1 MIIYIACWKNKIFS
15 YTQTIK
21 LTDQEKNKEQILLEN
36 ERLKRMIKRVSKSAM
51 GMMRAGSSDE
61 QPDQSIDF
69 LPIQISSI
77 LMSDKPLEEKLA
89 EVLKKLGGFI
99 DVSRVYIFE
108 NFDDNRKSRSR
119 YEWVNQGVVTKRKN
133 LGDIDYSDYPF
144 WKKILIEKGSIVVS
158 NVREQLPDS
167 CWSMLE
173 SQETQ
178 SVLAF
183 PLWVNSEFWGFIG
196 FDECSFEREWIP
208 FEVNILRVTS
218 QLISNAIEN
227 INAQTDIKVN
237 VQLQELLLNISNLF
251 ITSDSLQNQH
261 DKALDFM
268 GAFFDVDRAF
278 IFENSTDT
286 SFCSF
291 FSEWCNKGISGKKD
305 VYPVLNYSTDLPGW
319 HSMLLDKGFIS
330 SSMPG
335 QRGVITN
342 SLLYQSDEISSLIIF
357 PIKSQYHFWGFI
369 GFDDY
374 SINREWSSQQ
384 RNALETIS
392 GILAGAFERR
402 QVNEEN
408 RRNHANILKINEQLK
423 EKEGFLSHILSAAPV
438 GIMIV
443 KDKKITFVN
452 DRTVRSTGYMKDEL
466 VGQSPSI
473 LYDLGGDEHR
483 INDFYNLIRTDGIGN
498 MEVTVV
504 TKDGDRIPIQLTGTP
519 ATFDSSGESFLMI
532 GLDISDIKQAEEEL
546 VDSQNRIKTIIE
558 TTIDG
563 ILICKT
569 PDEITYV
576 NRAGINLVGYSL
588 DQIKNIPLDDVF
600 QDSGEKL
607 KYLKAFKIIDEK
619 DQFKGDIKVVNND
632 GKVRHLEVSGTSVI
646 LDNKKQYYFSLHDV
660 TNRIENEHAL
670 QLSEE
675 KFRTLTENSRDHILR
690 IEQNG
695 KVSYCNSSFLR
706 EYGFGSED
714 VIGKAFADIR
724 NIPEEFKR
732 GLLPKVRDVL
742 RNGIITNTEIVIHY
756 KGRYMV
762 FDWTVTPE
770 SNVSGHSHSVL
781 VVGRD
786 FTGRKNVEH
795 ELMIAKDR
803 AESADKLKSAFLA
816 NMSHEIRTPLN
827 AIVGFANLLK
837 ENLID
842 NTEKE
847 EYINIINKSSDN
859 LMMLINDIIDL
870 ARIES
875 GQLNL
880 LRGNIDINS
889 MLNSLYTTF
898 KQRAKTEKGESVS
911 VILSIP
917 DNIETLNILADENR
931 LIQIFNNLLGNALKF
946 TDKGF
951 VDFGY
956 TVEGDNIRFYVR
968 DTGFGIVHEKH
979 KLIFDQFRQAD
990 EAISKKFGGTG
1001 LGLTICKKLVVA
1013 MGGNIDLVSEPGEGA
1028 EFFFTIP
1035 LVLSEESVKK
1045 PEPVVHK
1052 EMAVVH
1058 TIEPNKQ
1065 YIWSD
1070 KMVLL
1075 VDDNSSVHLQLRK
1088 YLEKTGVTVI
1098 SARTGSSA
1106 RELLRKRDDISMV
1119 LMDIQMPDVN
1129 GVNFVQEMKEQGIK
1143 VPIIAKTTEELLN
1156 SGGEIL
1162 NAGYD
1167 EFVSKPIDKEELLI
1181 KMDRFLHNGR

>member
-1 MIIYIACWKNKIFS
+1 M
-15 YTQTIK
+15 
-21 LTDQEKNKEQILLEN
+21 TDQDKNTEQVLLEN

-77 LMSDKPLEEKLA
+77 LMADKPLDEKLT
-89 EVLKKLGGFI
+89 EVLNKLGEFI

-108 NFDDNRKSRSR
+108 NIENNKKCRSR
-119 YEWVNQGVVTKRKN
+119 YEWVNQGVTTERKS
-133 LGDIDYSDYPF
+133 LGDIDYSDYPY
-144 WKKILIEKGSIVVS
+144 WKKILVEKGSIVVS
-158 NVREQLPDS
+158 DVREQLPDT
-167 CWSMLE
+167 CWEMLE

-183 PLWVNSEFWGFIG
+183 PLWVNGEFWGFIG

-227 INAQTDIKVN
+227 INAQTDIKIN
-237 VQLQELLLNISNLF
+237 IQLQELLLSISNLF

-261 DKALDFM
+261 DKALGFL
-268 GAFFDVDRAF
+268 GSFFNVDRAF
-278 IFENSTDT
+278 VFENSTDT

-291 FSEWCNKGISGKKD
+291 FSEWCNTGITSKKD

-330 SSMPG
+330 SGMSG

-342 SLLYQSDEISSLIIF
+342 SLLYKSEEISSLIIF

-374 SINREWSSQQ
+374 KKEREWNSLQ

-402 QVNEEN
+402 QVNDEN

-423 EKEGFLSHILSAAPV
+423 EKEGFLSNVLSAAPV

-443 KDKKITFVN
+443 KDQKITFVN
-452 DRTVRSTGYMKDEL
+452 DRTIRSTGFLKDEL
-466 VGQSPSI
+466 IGQSPSV
-473 LYDLGGDEHR
+473 LYDIGEDEFDKKQ
-483 INDFYNLIRTDGIGN
+483 NFYNLIRTNGIGK
-498 MEVTVV
+498 MEVTIA
-504 TKDGDRIPIQLTGTP
+504 TKDGKRIPIQLTGTP
-519 ATFDSSGESFLMI
+519 ASFDSSGESFLMI
-532 GLDISDIKQAEEEL
+532 GLDISDIKQAEKEL
-546 VDSQNRIKTIIE
+546 VNSQNRIKTIIE

-563 ILICKT
+563 ILICEK
-569 PDEITYV
+569 PDEITYI
-576 NRAGINLVGYSL
+576 NKAGMNLVGYTVEK
-588 DQIKNIPLDDVF
+588 IKTIPLDDIF
-600 QDSGEKL
+600 QDNAEKH
-607 KYLKAFKIIDEK
+607 KYLKAFKTIDDK
-619 DQFKGDIKVVNND
+619 DKFKGDIKVMNSNGEVH
-632 GKVRHLEVSGTSVI
+632 HLEVSGTSVI
-646 LDNKKQYYFSLHDV
+646 LDNKRQYYFSLHDV

-690 IEQNG
+690 IEQNS

-706 EYGFGSED
+706 DYGFKSED
-714 VIGKAFADIR
+714 VIGKAFMDIK

-732 GLLPKVRDVL
+732 GLLPKAKDVL
-742 RNGIITNTEIVIHY
+742 RNGIVTNIEIVIHY
-756 KGRYMV
+756 KGRYLV
-762 FDWTVTPE
+762 FDWTITPE
-770 SNVSGHSHSVL
+770 SNVAGHSHSVL

-786 FTGRKNVEH
+786 FTGRKNVER
-795 ELMIAKDR
+795 ELLIAKDR

-837 ENLID
+837 EDLID
-842 NTEKE
+842 REEKE

-875 GQLNL
+875 GQLKL
-880 LRGNIDINS
+880 LRSDVDVHT
-889 MLNSLYTTF
+889 MLGSLHTTF
-898 KQRAKTEKGESVS
+898 MQRAKTEKGESVS

-917 DNIETLNILADENR
+917 DNTKEMNILADENR

-956 TVEGDNIRFYVR
+956 TVDRDVLRFYVR

-1001 LGLTICKKLVVA
+1001 LGLTICKRLVNA
-1013 MGGNIDLVSEPGEGA
+1013 MGGNIGLVSEPGEGA

-1035 LVLSEESVKK
+1035 LVMADKVDKKVKPATEEKA
-1045 PEPVVHK
+1045 
-1052 EMAVVH
+1052 AVVH
-1058 TIEPNKQ
+1058 SIKPNKQ

-1075 VDDNSSVHLQLRK
+1075 VDENSSAHLQLRK

-1098 SARTGSSA
+1098 SARTENSA

-1119 LMDIQMPDVN
+1119 LMDIQMTDVN
-1129 GVNFVQEMKEQGIK
+1129 GTNFIQEMKEQGIK
-1143 VPIIAKTTEELLN
+1143 VPIIAKATEKVLE
-1156 SGGEIL
+1156 GGGDIL
-1162 NAGYD
+1162 SAGYD
-1167 EFVSKPIDKEELLI
+1167 EFVSKPIDKDELLI
-1181 KMDRFLHNGR
+1181 KMDRFLHNGK

>member
-1 MIIYIACWKNKIFS
+1 MADQDKN
-15 YTQTIK
+15 
-21 LTDQEKNKEQILLEN
+21 TDQVLLEN

-61 QPDQSIDF
+61 EPDQSIDF

-77 LMSDKPLEEKLA
+77 LMADKLLDEKLA
-89 EVLKKLGGFI
+89 EVLMKLGEFI

-108 NFDDNRKSRSR
+108 NFDDNRKCRSR
-119 YEWVNQGVVTKRKN
+119 YEWVNQGVTTERKN
-133 LGDIDYSDYPF
+133 LGDIDYSDYPY
-144 WKKILIEKGSIVVS
+144 WKKILVEKGSIVVS
-158 NVREQLPDS
+158 NVREQLPDT
-167 CWSMLE
+167 CWGMLE
-173 SQETQ
+173 AQETQ

-183 PLWVNSEFWGFIG
+183 PLWVKGEYWGFIG

-237 VQLQELLLNISNLF
+237 VQMQELLLSISNLF
-251 ITSDSLQNQH
+251 ITSDSFQNQH
-261 DKALDFM
+261 DKALDIL
-268 GAFFDVDRAF
+268 GSFFDVDRAF
-278 IFENSTDT
+278 VFENSTDT

-291 FSEWCNKGISGKKD
+291 FSEWCNTGVTGKKD

-330 SSMPG
+330 SSISG

-342 SLLYQSDEISSLIIF
+342 SLFYRSDEISSLIIF

-374 SINREWSSQQ
+374 KTERDWSSLQ

-423 EKEGFLSHILSAAPV
+423 EKEGFLSNVLSAAPV

-443 KDKKITFVN
+443 KDNQITFVN
-452 DRTVRSTGYMKDEL
+452 DRTTRSTGYLKDEL
-466 VGQSPSI
+466 IGRSPSF
-473 LYDLGGDEHR
+473 LYDLGGDDYKIR
-483 INDFYNLIRTDGIGN
+483 NFYDLIRTSGIGN

-504 TKDGDRIPIQLTGTP
+504 TKGGNRIPIQLTGTP
-519 ATFDSSGESFLMI
+519 ASFDSSEESFLMI
-532 GLDISDIKQAEEEL
+532 GLDISEIKQAEKDL

-563 ILICKT
+563 ILICET

-576 NRAGINLVGYSL
+576 NRAGTNLVGYSSE
-588 DQIKNIPLDDVF
+588 QINNIPLDDIF
-600 QDSGEKL
+600 QDDREKQ
-607 KYLKAFKIIDEK
+607 KYLNAFKVIDEK
-619 DQFKGDIKVVNND
+619 DEYKGDIKVVNNNGD
-632 GKVRHLEVSGTSVI
+632 ICHLEVSGTSVV

-706 EYGFGSED
+706 EYGFDSGD
-714 VIGKAFADIR
+714 VIGKAFVDIK

-742 RNGIITNTEIVIHY
+742 RNGIVTNIEIVIHY
-756 KGRYMV
+756 KGRYLV
-762 FDWTVTPE
+762 FDWTITPE
-770 SNVSGHSHSVL
+770 SDVAGHSHSVL

-786 FTGRKNVEH
+786 FTGRKNVER
-795 ELMIAKDR
+795 ELMIAKDK
-803 AESADKLKSAFLA
+803 AESADRLKSAFLA

-837 ENLID
+837 EDLID
-842 NTEKE
+842 TEEKE

-880 LRGNIDINS
+880 LRGDVDVNS

-911 VILSIP
+911 VVLSIP
-917 DNIETLNILADENR
+917 DKLRTINILADENR

-956 TVEGDNIRFYVR
+956 TIDGDVVRFYVR

-1001 LGLTICKKLVVA
+1001 LGLTICKRLVNA
-1013 MGGNIDLVSEPGEGA
+1013 MGGNIGLVSEPGEGA

-1035 LVLSEESVKK
+1035 LVLAEKNEGKVKPVEPVKK
-1045 PEPVVHK
+1045 ETVV
-1052 EMAVVH
+1052 VINN
-1058 TIEPNKQ
+1058 IEPNKQ
-1065 YIWSD
+1065 YVWAD

-1075 VDDNSSVHLQLRK
+1075 VDDNSSAHLQLRK

-1129 GVNFVQEMKEQGIK
+1129 GVSFVQEMKDQGIK
-1143 VPIIAKTTEELLN
+1143 VPIIAKTTEELLE

>member
-1 MIIYIACWKNKIFS
+1 M
-15 YTQTIK
+15 
-21 LTDQEKNKEQILLEN
+21 TDQDKNTEQILLEN

-77 LMSDKPLEEKLA
+77 LMADKPLDEKLA
-89 EVLKKLGGFI
+89 EVLNKLGEFI

-108 NFDDNRKSRSR
+108 NFEDNRKCRSR
-119 YEWVNQGVVTKRKN
+119 YEWVNQGITTERKS
-133 LGDIDYSDYPF
+133 LGDIDYTDYPY
-144 WKKILIEKGSIVVS
+144 WKKILVEKGSIVVS
-158 NVREQLPDS
+158 DVREQLPDT
-167 CWSMLE
+167 CWEMLE
-173 SQETQ
+173 AQETQ

-183 PLWVNSEFWGFIG
+183 PLWVNGEFWGFIG

-227 INAQTDIKVN
+227 INAQTDIKAN
-237 VQLQELLLNISNLF
+237 VQLQELLLSISNLF
-251 ITSDSLQNQH
+251 ITSESLQNQH
-261 DKALDFM
+261 DKALEFL
-268 GAFFDVDRAF
+268 GSFFNVDRAF
-278 IFENSTDT
+278 VFENSTDT

-291 FSEWCNKGISGKKD
+291 FSEWCNIGISAKKD
-305 VYPVLNYSTDLPGW
+305 GYPVLNYSTDLPGW

-330 SSMPG
+330 SGIPG

-342 SLLYQSDEISSLIIF
+342 SLLYRSDEISSLIIF

-374 SINREWSSQQ
+374 KTEREWNSLQ

-402 QVNEEN
+402 QVNDEN

-423 EKEGFLSHILSAAPV
+423 EKEGFLSHVLSAAPV

-443 KDKKITFVN
+443 KDQKITFVN
-452 DRTVRSTGYMKDEL
+452 DRIIRSSGYLKEEL
-466 VGQSPSI
+466 IEQSPSV
-473 LYDLGGDEHR
+473 LYEMGDEGSGK
-483 INDFYNLIRTDGIGN
+483 DEEFYELIKTSGLGK
-498 MEVTVV
+498 MEVPIV
-504 TKDGDRIPIQLTGTP
+504 TKDGRRIPVQLTGTP
-519 ATFDSSGESFLMI
+519 ASFDNSGDSFLMI
-532 GLDISDIKQAEEEL
+532 SLDISDIKQAEKEL

-576 NRAGINLVGYSL
+576 NRAGMNLVGYPAEK
-588 DQIKNIPLDDVF
+588 IKSIPLDNIF
-600 QDSGEKL
+600 QDVSEKR
-607 KYLKAFKIIDEK
+607 KYLKAFRTIDEK
-619 DQFKGDIKVVNND
+619 DEFKGDIKVVNSN
-632 GKVRHLEVSGTSVI
+632 GEVRHLEVSGTSVV

-690 IEQNG
+690 IEQNS

-706 EYGFGSED
+706 DYGFKSED
-714 VIGKAFADIR
+714 VIDKAFIDIK

-732 GLLPKVRDVL
+732 GLLPKVNDVL
-742 RNGIITNTEIVIHY
+742 KNGIVTNIEIVIHY
-756 KGRYMV
+756 KGRYLV
-762 FDWTVTPE
+762 FDWIITPE
-770 SNVSGHSHSVL
+770 LNVAGHSHSVL

-786 FTGRKNVEH
+786 FTGRKNVER

-837 ENLID
+837 EDLID
-842 NTEKE
+842 REEKE

-880 LRGNIDINS
+880 LRAEVDINT

-898 KQRAKTEKGESVS
+898 KQRGKTEKGESVS
-911 VILSIP
+911 VVLSIP
-917 DNIETLNILADENR
+917 GNKKSLNILADENR

-956 TVEGDNIRFYVR
+956 TIDSDVVRFYVK

-990 EAISKKFGGTG
+990 ESIAKKFGGTG
-1001 LGLTICKKLVVA
+1001 LGLTICKRLVNA
-1013 MGGNIDLVSEPGEGA
+1013 MGGNIGLISESGEGA

-1035 LVLSEESVKK
+1035 LVLAEKAEEKIK
-1045 PEPVVHK
+1045 PVEEK
-1052 EMAVVH
+1052 REMEKVAVVH
-1058 TIEPNKQ
+1058 TIDPNRQ
-1065 YIWSD
+1065 YVWSD

-1075 VDDNSSVHLQLRK
+1075 VDDNSSAHLQLRK

-1098 SARTGSSA
+1098 SARTESSA

-1129 GVNFVQEMKEQGIK
+1129 GVSFIQEMKEQGIK
-1143 VPIIAKTTEELLN
+1143 VPIIAKTTEELLE
-1156 SGGEIL
+1156 SGDEIL

-1181 KMDRFLHNGR
+1181 KMDRFLHNDR